1 MGANSRGDSA
11 ADSFAPPGGGTLGVA
26 VGRRG
31 TAVPHRLGPPR
42 QPSPKSAT
50 ADFDAGEGVAAD
62 QVRLKQIA
70 AE

>member
-11 ADSFAPPGGGTLGVA
+11 ADCFPPPGGGALGMA

-50 ADFDAGEGVAAD
+50 ADFDWGEGLAAD
-62 QVRLKQIA
+62 QLRLKQIA

>member
-1 MGANSRGDSA
+1 MGANSRGNSA
-11 ADSFAPPGGGTLGVA
+11 AESFPPPGGGTLGVA
-26 VGRRG
+26 FGRRG

-50 ADFDAGEGVAAD
+50 ADFDSEEGVAAD
-62 QVRLKQIA
+62 QVRLKHIA